1 MANPLDH
8 EAIVDVQF
16 ASSRDVRPVVA
27 CRSEI
32 LVGLERHY
40 PPPPPP
46 RPEVVEPESENAP
59 AVQMLNQIVLDAI
72 KWRAS
77 DIHIEPVRATCTCG
91 CASMACCATTSSFHA
106 GCGASERRAA
116 RDAGRTRIGA
126 SERGDGGLDDD
137 DRSPTSVG
145 AAGLQLPA

>member
-72 KWRAS
+72 KWQAS
-77 DIHIEPVRATCTCG
+77 DIHIEPGPSDVHVRLCVDG
-91 CASMACCATTSSFHA
+91 VL
-106 GCGASERRAA
+106 
-116 RDAGRTRIGA
+116 RDDLQFPRWMRRIGA
-126 SERGDGGLDDD
+126 TS
-137 DRSPTSVG
+137 RS
-145 AAGLQLPA
+145 